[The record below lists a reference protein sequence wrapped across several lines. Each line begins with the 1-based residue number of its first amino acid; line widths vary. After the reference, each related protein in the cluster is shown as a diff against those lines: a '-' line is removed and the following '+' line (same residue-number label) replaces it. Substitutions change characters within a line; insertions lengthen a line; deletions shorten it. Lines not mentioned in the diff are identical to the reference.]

1 MRNNSGVTLLE
12 ILIAMS
18 LLMLILFAGGGIY
31 ISGMNLSL
39 DAQYSTQAYRNAQL
53 VMMHIEKNVR
63 DAASSFTIGDNGR
76 ALEFNSYNIDQP
88 DFSQAPLV
96 TREYTFNTNSKQITF
111 TSGGDNI
118 TFNNINNCR
127 FEKFRNDGV
136 VLKVTIEATDN
147 RGSNTYTL
155 SQCIEARFTASP
167 SVFN

>member
-12 ILIAMS
+12 ILMAMS

-39 DAQYSTQAYRNAQL
+39 NAQYSTQAYRNAQL

-63 DAASSFTIGDNGR
+63 DAASSFTIGGNGGT
-76 ALEFNSYNIDQP
+76 LEFKTYNIDQP
-88 DFSQAPLV
+88 DFSHAPLV
-96 TREYTFNTNSKQITF
+96 TRRYTFNTNSEQITF
-111 TSGGDNI
+111 TSGGNSI
-118 TFNNINNCR
+118 AFNNIHDCR
-127 FEKFRNDGV
+127 FEKFQNDGV
-136 VLKVTIEATDN
+136 VLRVTVEATDN
-147 RGSNTYTL
+147 RGSNTYKL